1 MIRISIFSILLL
13 VGLSAEAQKY
23 IADSS
28 YVRFYSSAPVEDI
41 AADNVEG
48 QSAMNWETGEMVFV
62 MPIRGFQ
69 FEEELMQEHFNE
81 NYMETEKYPK
91 ATLTGKILN
100 WDQSYGAK
108 KFKGEFSIHGVQQK
122 VEIDGT
128 LTQSKKGFNL
138 DSKFFITLEDYKI
151 KIPSAL
157 FYNIAEKV
165 EVTVHFEY
173 AAK

>member
-1 MIRISIFSILLL
+1 MQKILITLLL
-13 VGLSAEAQKY
+13 LLISAGVQAQKF
-23 IADSS
+23 IADST

-41 AADNVEG
+41 AADNIEG

-62 MPIRGFQ
+62 VPIRGFQ
-69 FEEELMQEHFNE
+69 FEEELMEEHFNE

-91 ATLTGKILN
+91 ATLTGKIKDWN
-100 WDQSYGAK
+100 QNYGQQS
-108 KFKGEFSIHGVQQK
+108 FKGKFSVHGVEQE
-122 VEIDGT
+122 VEIEGT
-128 LTQSKKGFNL
+128 LIKTKKGFNL

-173 AAK
+173 ASK